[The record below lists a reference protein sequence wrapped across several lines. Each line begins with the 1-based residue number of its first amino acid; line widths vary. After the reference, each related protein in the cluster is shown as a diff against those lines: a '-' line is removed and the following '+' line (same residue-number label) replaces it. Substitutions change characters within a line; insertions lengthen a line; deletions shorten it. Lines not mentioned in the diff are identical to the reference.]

1 VISRLTEAFVCRI
14 FCDAPLRE
22 RGRWSADEQGFSS
35 LWLGVQEWG
44 GGAMLRPT
52 ILPRKQNQPSFFS
65 ASSILLPFSL
75 FYNLFNP
82 YCLGVNWSQTS
93 LSKHISAAACLA
105 TIAALDILITTIPQ
119 SLQPWSTT
127 GIQPTWLE
135 HRLPMTRSLMLW
147 IFMNGNSSQLLLTPS
162 TRPSTHLSTHPRTLI
177 SACKQPGELFFF
189 VS

>member
-1 VISRLTEAFVCRI
+1 MSKDSQA
-14 FCDAPLRE
+14 
-22 RGRWSADEQGFSS
+22 RG
-35 LWLGVQEWG
+35 LGLKNGAV
-44 GGAMLRPT
+44 AMLRPT
-52 ILPRKQNQPSFFS
+52 IWPRKQNQPSFFS
-65 ASSILLPFSL
+65 ASSFLLPFSL
-75 FYNLFNP
+75 FYNLFNS
-82 YCLGVNWSQTS
+82 YRIGVNWRQTS

-105 TIAALDILITTIPQ
+105 TITVLDILITTIPQ

-135 HRLPMTRSLMLW
+135 HRSPTTRNLILR
-147 IFMNGNSSQLLLTPS
+147 IFMNSNSSQVLLTPS

>member
-1 VISRLTEAFVCRI
+1 MSKDSQAC
-14 FCDAPLRE
+14 
-22 RGRWSADEQGFSS
+22 G
-35 LWLGVQEWG
+35 LGLKNGAV
-44 GGAMLRPT
+44 AMLRPT
-52 ILPRKQNQPSFFS
+52 IWPRKQNQPSFFP
-65 ASSILLPFSL
+65 ASSFLLPFSL
-75 FYNLFNP
+75 FYSLFNS
-82 YCLGVNWSQTS
+82 YCIGVNWSQTS

-127 GIQPTWLE
+127 GIQLTWLE
-135 HRLPMTRSLMLW
+135 HRSPTIRSLILW
-147 IFMNGNSSQLLLTPS
+147 IFMNSNSSQLLLTPS